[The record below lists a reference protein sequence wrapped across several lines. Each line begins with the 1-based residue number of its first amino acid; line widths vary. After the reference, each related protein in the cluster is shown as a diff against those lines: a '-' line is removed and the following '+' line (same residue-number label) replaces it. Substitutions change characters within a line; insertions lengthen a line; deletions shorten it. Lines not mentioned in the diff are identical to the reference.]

1 MQLSRL
7 TLVSG
12 YCPASSPPLELIRSN
27 RDAVR
32 KAREA
37 HLIHKGNTL
46 SPLGI
51 IKIDVTKPVDM
62 RYYLVSYTNDYLLF
76 LFHTFKLL
84 F

>member
-27 RDAVR
+27 RDV
-32 KAREA
+32 A

-51 IKIDVTKPVDM
+51 IKIDVTKLVDM

-76 LFHTFKLL
+76 LFHIFKLL

>member
-7 TLVSG
+7 TLVSR
-12 YCPASSPPLELIRSN
+12 YSAQSPPLELIHKN

-37 HLIHKGNTL
+37 HLIHKGDTL

-51 IKIDVTKPVDM
+51 IKIGVAKLVDI
-62 RYYLVSYTNDYLLF
+62 RDYLVSYTNDNLLF
-76 LFHTFKLL
+76 LFHIFKLL

>member
-7 TLVSG
+7 TLVRR
-12 YCPASSPPLELIRSN
+12 YLAQSPPLELIHNN

-37 HLIHKGNTL
+37 HLIHKGDTL

-51 IKIDVTKPVDM
+51 IKIDVAKLVGIRD
-62 RYYLVSYTNDYLLF
+62 YLVSYTNDNLLF
-76 LFHTFKLL
+76 LFHIFKLL